1 MDNKFKDTKNNTT
14 SIEKIL
20 KCLCFLLVLIVI
32 LLVVIF
38 FKIDKLN
45 KNILI
50 NYDSTSSSTSNEKYN
65 DVLDVF
71 YETTLD
77 IGDKLPL
84 YDETVD
90 NSIDTS
96 TSSKNVQNDTTTTSP
111 STTTNDSSKIT
122 YVINTNSKK
131 MHYKTCSFV
140 SRMKEENKSV
150 VQLNKDELNTYLNS
164 GYSFCSSCG
173 G

>member
-1 MDNKFKDTKNNTT
+1 MDNKHKDSKNNIT

-50 NYDSTSSSTSNEKYN
+50 NYDSTSNSTSNEKYN

-84 YDETVD
+84 YDETIN
-90 NSIDTS
+90 NSTDTS
-96 TSSKNVQNDTTTTSP
+96 TSTKDVQNDTTTTSP
-111 STTTNDSSKIT
+111 SINTNDSSKIT
-122 YVINTNSKK
+122 YVININSKK

-140 SRMKEENKSV
+140 SRMKEENKSI
-150 VQLNKDELNTYLNS
+150 VQLNKDELNSYLNS